1 MVGLFLDH
9 IDHCSHV
16 EEALPVRVGD
26 GDHGRAGICT
36 RLILNLT
43 K

>member
-26 GDHGRAGICT
+26 GDERLMAGPAYI
-36 RLILNLT
+36 RV
-43 K
+43 